1 MAYEVLARKWR
12 PQQFDQVVGQG
23 HVTQTLQNAIA
34 SSRVAHAYLF
44 VGPRGVGK
52 TSIARI
58 MAKALNCMT
67 NRDGVPCDTCDAC
80 REISHGSSLDVL
92 EIDGASNT
100 GVDNIRDLRDN
111 VKFLPARGPFKI
123 YIIDEVHMLSIGAFN
138 ALLKTL
144 EEPPPHV
151 KFIFATTEP
160 QKVPATIL
168 SRCQRFD
175 LRRISTGDIAT
186 HLGKISKA
194 EGVTIDDDALYA
206 LARGA
211 EGGLRDAESALDQV
225 ISFRGKTITEED
237 VLSVFGLVS
246 RRHLEALCSAVLDGN
261 IPDILRVISELDA
274 AGKDLQRLAAEV
286 LDYFRNILVM
296 AFAPEVINRQEIPEY
311 QWKLYKEQAGKV
323 NSGRLTRMVEV
334 FILAQGQLKFAI
346 SRRIVLEMALIR
358 AARSATI
365 ATLDEVIKE
374 LKQAV
379 DGEEVPSTGPSHH
392 AGDQK
397 RPFSTSEPSANQTR
411 VEPATQKKTSEPV
424 TTPLAKSREDEIEL
438 LSNHWPQICEKVGH
452 MAPLARS
459 YIRDT
464 RPTSLSDLVCEVG
477 CDPEFASHIPYL
489 QHSKC
494 VLALQHAIADVI
506 GRKVSVHVKELDQAQ
521 TGQLPADTVMPDSD
535 AAETKAGETSTGE
548 HPASRPP
555 EVTAKR
561 KWAEDPAV
569 KRTMELFNGRISD
582 IRE

>member
-67 NRDGVPCDTCDAC
+67 NRNGVPCDTCDAC
-80 REISHGSSLDVL
+80 REISLGNSLDVL

-246 RRHLEALCSAVLDGN
+246 RRHLETLCSAVLDGN

-296 AFAPEVINRQEIPEY
+296 AFAPEVIDRQEIPEY

-323 NSGRLTRMVEV
+323 DSGRLTRMVEV
-334 FILAQGQLKFAI
+334 LILAQGQLKFAI

-374 LKQAV
+374 LKLAA
-379 DGEEVPSTGPSHH
+379 DDEETGTTGSSHAAGAQGRPSPGPT
-392 AGDQK
+392 A
-397 RPFSTSEPSANQTR
+397 
-411 VEPATQKKTSEPV
+411 QKKTSEPE
-424 TTPLAKSREDEIEL
+424 LAPPEKTQGGEIEL
-438 LSNHWPQICEKVGH
+438 LTNHWPQICEKVGH

-459 YIRDT
+459 YIRNT
-464 RPTSLSDLVCEVG
+464 RPFSLSDVVCEIG
-477 CDPEFASHIPYL
+477 CDPEFASNIPYL

-506 GRKVSVHVKELDQAQ
+506 GRKISVHVKELDQAQ
-521 TGQLPADTVMPDSD
+521 TGRLPSDLVVPDSD
-535 AAETKAGETSTGE
+535 AEETKAGETSTGE
-548 HPASRPP
+548 HPASRPS
-555 EVTAKR
+555 EVSAKR

-569 KRTMELFNGRISD
+569 KRTMEVFNGRISD

>member
-12 PQQFDQVVGQG
+12 PQQFDQVVGQS
-23 HVTQTLQNAIA
+23 HVTSTLQNAIA
-34 SSRVAHAYLF
+34 TSRVAHAYLF

-67 NRDGVPCDTCDAC
+67 NRSGVPCDACDAC
-80 REISHGSSLDVL
+80 KEISLGNSLDVL

-175 LRRISTGDIAT
+175 LRRISTGDIAA
-186 HLGKISKA
+186 HLAKIAKA

-225 ISFRGKTITEED
+225 ISFRGKSIAEED

-246 RRHLEALCSAVLDGN
+246 REHLETLCASVLSGDV
-261 IPDILRVISELDA
+261 PTILRIIAELDA

-286 LDYFRNILVM
+286 LDYFRNLLVM
-296 AFAPEVINRQEIPEY
+296 AYAPDVINRQEVPEHQWQLY
-311 QWKLYKEQAGKV
+311 QEQAGKIDA
-323 NSGRLTRMVEV
+323 GRLTRMVDQLIQV
-334 FILAQGQLKFAI
+334 QSQLKFAL
-346 SRRIVLEMALIR
+346 SRRIVIEMALIR
-358 AARSATI
+358 TARSGTV
-365 ATLDEVIKE
+365 ATLDEVLKE
-374 LKQAV
+374 LKGDSD
-379 DGEEVPSTGPSHH
+379 DGSPGDAQRQVTGNSEVSD
-392 AGDQK
+392 A
-397 RPFSTSEPSANQTR
+397 A
-411 VEPATQKKTSEPV
+411 QKKSPEPV
-424 TTPLAKSREDEIEL
+424 TPPSGFDSEL
-438 LSNHWPQICEKVGH
+438 LLLANHWPQVCTKVGH
-452 MAPLARS
+452 AAPLARS
-459 YIRDT
+459 YLKDT
-464 RPTSLSDLVCEVG
+464 RPFAISELVCEIG
-477 CDPEFASHIPYL
+477 CDPEFAGHIPYL
-489 QHSKC
+489 QHGKC
-494 VLALQHAIADVI
+494 ILAFQHAIADVI
-506 GRKVSVHVKELDQAQ
+506 GRKVTVHVSTFEQSQ
-521 TGQLPADTVMPDSD
+521 TGKLPADIPLPSAD
-535 AAETKAGETSTGE
+535 AAATRAGDTSTGE
-548 HPASRPP
+548 HPATRPSDLS
-555 EVTAKR
+555 AKR
-561 KWAEDPAV
+561 KWSEDPAV

>member
-23 HVTQTLQNAIA
+23 HVTQTLQNAIG
-34 SSRVAHAYLF
+34 SNRVAHAYLF

-67 NRDGVPCDTCDAC
+67 NRNGIPCDACDAC
-80 REISHGSSLDVL
+80 REISSGTSLDVL

-175 LRRISTGDIAT
+175 LRRISTGDIAA
-186 HLGKISKA
+186 HLGKISVA
-194 EGVTIDDDALYA
+194 EGVTISDDALYA

-225 ISFRGKTITEED
+225 ISFRGKNISEED

-246 RRHLEALCSAVLDGN
+246 RQHLETLCTAILDGN
-261 IPDILRVISELDA
+261 IPDILHVVSELDA
-274 AGKDLQRLAAEV
+274 AGKDLQRLATEV

-296 AFAPEVINRQEIPEY
+296 AFAPEVIDRQEVPEY

-323 NSGRLTRMVEV
+323 DSGRLTRMVEV
-334 FILAQGQLKFAI
+334 MITAQGQLKFAL

-358 AARSATI
+358 AARSAVI
-365 ATLDEVIKE
+365 ATLDEVIQE
-374 LKQAV
+374 LKAV
-379 DGEEVPSTGPSHH
+379 SDSDGHESASPDRSTH
-392 AGDQK
+392 A
-397 RPFSTSEPSANQTR
+397 SESYSSRTVDSP
-411 VEPATQKKTSEPV
+411 PAQKKTFEPV
-424 TTPLAKSREDEIEL
+424 TISTSPEEGEIQL
-438 LSNHWPQICEKVGH
+438 LVNHWAQICAKVGT
-452 MAPLARS
+452 MAPLARA
-459 YIRDT
+459 YVRNT
-464 RPTSLSDLVCEVG
+464 RPYSISELVCEVG
-477 CDPEFASHIPYL
+477 CDPEFSEHIPYL

-494 VLALQHAIADVI
+494 VLAFQHAIADVI
-506 GRKVSVHVKELDQAQ
+506 GRKVSVHVKELDQSQ
-521 TGQLPADTVMPDSD
+521 TGQLPSDIVVPESD
-535 AAETKAGETSTGE
+535 ASETRAGETSTGE

-555 EVTAKR
+555 EISAKR